1 MVTCGPEAHDPR
13 PDELSEDGPGI
24 AWRASVPA
32 SLSSPHRHFI
42 PSRDHW
48 NNGESSMMRYFERER
63 DTIFPLLS
71 LQYVVTV
78 LLFYH

>member
-1 MVTCGPEAHDPR
+1 MVHFPVNMVTCGPEADDPR

-42 PSRDHW
+42 PSRDHG
-48 NNGESSMMRYFERER
+48 NNSES
-63 DTIFPLLS
+63 LLS